1 VSAGWVASSVRARA
15 MTRRRIGRAAA
26 RDLAASPSLNDA
38 LRALIQTPYSHD
50 VRLGQ
55 TLAEAQHAV
64 VQTTVWNLR
73 VLAGWAP
80 QRGAA
85 MLRVLLGAVEA
96 ANLADHLRALSGA
109 DVPPPYQLGTMD
121 TAWTRLASA
130 ASADAVRQVLATSV
144 WGDPGGDTPNEIILA
159 TRTALA
165 DRVISA
171 VPVAAGWA
179 VGWTALLVARE
190 TVLGGHELPKRAH
203 DMAIR
208 VLGRAALTART
219 LPQLAAAV
227 PTVGGGV
234 FDDIAQPDQL
244 WLAEARWWRRVEH
257 EGRSLARRAVAGPE
271 ILVGTAAV
279 LAADAWRVRAA
290 LELAARGGAP
300 MEAFDAVA

>member
-1 VSAGWVASSVRARA
+1 
-15 MTRRRIGRAAA
+15 MTRRRIGRGAA
-26 RDLAASPSLNDA
+26 RDLAASPSLNVA
-38 LRALIQTPYSHD
+38 LRALVHTPYGHD
-50 VRLGQ
+50 VRLDQ

-64 VQTTVWNLR
+64 VETTVWNLR

-80 QRGAA
+80 QAGAA

-109 DVPPPYQLGTMD
+109 DVPPPYQLGTMG

-144 WGDPGGDTPNEIILA
+144 WGDPAGNTPNEIILA

-171 VPVAAGWA
+171 VPIAADWA
-179 VGWTALLVARE
+179 VRWTALLVARE
-190 TVLGGHELPKRAH
+190 TVLGGQELPRRAR

-219 LPQLAAAV
+219 LAQLTAAV
-227 PTVGGGV
+227 PSVARGV
-234 FDDIAQPDQL
+234 FDEITQPEQL
-244 WLAEARWWRRVEH
+244 WLAEARWWRGVEH
-257 EGRSLARRAVAGPE
+257 EGLLLARRAVAGPE
-271 ILVGTAAV
+271 VLVGTAAV

-300 MEAFDAVA
+300 MAVFDAVA